1 MPLGS
6 QPRRADGTVEH
17 PYSALRLRL
26 GLALFGLVVSVVGAI
41 VLWNVGAVPVA
52 IALIVLAAIALVDA
66 VVVTLRLR
74 RGRRPT

>member
-1 MPLGS
+1 MVPLGS

-26 GLALFGLVVSVVGAI
+26 GLALFGLVVCVVGAI
-41 VLWNVGAVPVA
+41 VLWKVGAVPVA

-66 VVVTLRLR
+66 VVVILRLR
-74 RGRRPT
+74 RARRP

>member
-26 GLALFGLVVSVVGAI
+26 GLALFGLVVCVAGAI

-52 IALIVLAAIALVDA
+52 IALIILAAIALVDA
-66 VVVTLRLR
+66 IVVILRLR
-74 RGRRPT
+74 HARSS

>member
-26 GLALFGLVVSVVGAI
+26 GLALFGLVVCVVGAVVI
-41 VLWNVGAVPVA
+41 WRVGAVPVA
-52 IALIVLAAIALVDA
+52 IALLVLAAIALVDA
-66 VVVTLRLR
+66 VVVIVRLR
-74 RGRRPT
+74 RARS

>member
-26 GLALFGLVVSVVGAI
+26 GLALFGLVVCVVGAI
-41 VLWNVGAVPVA
+41 LLWNVGAVPVA

-66 VVVTLRLR
+66 IVVILRLR
-74 RGRRPT
+74 RARR

>member
-1 MPLGS
+1 VPLGS

-26 GLALFGLVVSVVGAI
+26 GLALFGLVVCVVGAI
-41 VLWNVGAVPVA
+41 VLWKVGAVPVA

-66 VVVTLRLR
+66 VVVILRLR
-74 RGRRPT
+74 RARRP

>member
-1 MPLGS
+1 VPLGS

-26 GLALFGLVVSVVGAI
+26 GLALFGLVVCVVGAI
-41 VLWNVGAVPVA
+41 VLWKVGAVPVA

-66 VVVTLRLR
+66 VVVILRLR
-74 RGRRPT
+74 RSRRP

>member
-26 GLALFGLVVSVVGAI
+26 GLALFGLVVCVVGAI
-41 VLWNVGAVPVA
+41 VLWKVGAVPVA

-66 VVVTLRLR
+66 VVVILRLR
-74 RGRRPT
+74 RARRP